1 MVTAARR
8 QGCAAFA
15 LTGRGRAMTTITAAM
30 VKDLRETT
38 GAGMM
43 DCKAALTE
51 NAGDMQASID
61 WLRKKG
67 LSKAAK
73 KAGRVAAEGLIGA
86 VTSGN
91 KGVVVEV
98 NSETDFVARNGQF
111 QGLVKMIGQVALDV
125 GADVEKI
132 KAAKVGNVT
141 VETAIADAIATIGE
155 NMTLRRAASLE
166 VSKGVVSSY
175 VHNAVIEGAGKMG
188 VIVALE
194 SSGKTD
200 ELATLGK
207 QLAMHVA
214 AANPLALDP
223 AGLDPATV
231 KREKDV
237 LADKYRQQGKPE
249 NVIEKIVESGLKT
262 YYKEVCLLEQ
272 AFIHDSGKSVA
283 QAVKEA
289 EGKVGGPIKVT
300 GFVRYALGEGIE
312 KQETDFAAEVAAVS
326 GQK

>member
-1 MVTAARR
+1 MA
-8 QGCAAFA
+8 
-15 LTGRGRAMTTITAAM
+15 TITAAM
-30 VKDLRETT
+30 VKELREST

-51 NAGDMQASID
+51 NNGDMQEAQD

-86 VTSGN
+86 LTSGT
-91 KGVVVEV
+91 KGVLVEV
-98 NSETDFVARNGQF
+98 NSETDFVARNEQF
-111 QGLVKMIGQVALDV
+111 QGLVKMIAQVALHNS
-125 GADVEKI
+125 ADVEKI
-132 KAAKVGNVT
+132 KAAKVGDVT
-141 VETAIADAIATIGE
+141 VETAISDAIATIGE

-175 VHNAVIEGAGKMG
+175 VHNAVVEGAGKIG

-194 SSGKTD
+194 SAGKTD
-200 ELATLGK
+200 ELAVLGR

-214 AANPLALDP
+214 AAKPLALDP
-223 AGLDPATV
+223 AGLDPETV

-249 NVIEKIVESGLKT
+249 NVIEKIVDSGLKT
-262 YYKEVCLLEQ
+262 YYKEVCLLDQ

-289 EGKVGGPIKVT
+289 EGKVGGPIKIA
-300 GFVRYALGEGIE
+300 GFVNYALGEGIE
-312 KQETDFAAEVAAVS
+312 KQESDFAAEVAAAS
-326 GQK
+326 GKK